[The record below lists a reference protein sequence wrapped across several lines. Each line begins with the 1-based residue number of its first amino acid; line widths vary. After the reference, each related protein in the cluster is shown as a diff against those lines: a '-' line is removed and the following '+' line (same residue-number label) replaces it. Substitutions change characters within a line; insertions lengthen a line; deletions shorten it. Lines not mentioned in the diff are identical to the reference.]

1 MRVQLNF
8 NKISI
13 DNQKVFCADGF
24 KREIDSFRII
34 GYSKN
39 VKSVDAAIYKDGIMY
54 CTVKKKV
61 NFNSNGDVTIKFGES
76 EYEIG
81 IWQEA

>member
-1 MRVQLNF
+1 MKVKLNF
-8 NKISI
+8 NTLFI
-13 DNQKVFCADGF
+13 DNQKVICADGF

-39 VKSVDAAIYKDGIMY
+39 VKSVDVVISKDGIRY
-54 CTVKKKV
+54 CTLKKKV
-61 NFNSNGDVTIKFGES
+61 NFNPNGYVTIKFGKS

-81 IWQEA
+81 VWQEA